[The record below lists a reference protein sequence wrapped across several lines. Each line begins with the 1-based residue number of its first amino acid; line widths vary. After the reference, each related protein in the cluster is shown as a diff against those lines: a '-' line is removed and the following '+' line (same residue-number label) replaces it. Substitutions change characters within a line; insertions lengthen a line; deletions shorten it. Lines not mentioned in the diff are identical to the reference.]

1 MLRNRFKNDLLSAM
15 KAKDTIKVST
25 LRLILAAIKDRD
37 LESRSKGTGDTV
49 SDSIV
54 LEILSKMVKQR
65 LETSKVYQG
74 AGRDELANAEKKE
87 ITVINAY
94 MPKMLTAD
102 EVEKVIDDTIVDIE
116 AKSLRDLGKVISK
129 IKKDYSGRCDFADVS
144 QMIRE
149 RLEG

>member
-1 MLRNRFKNDLLSAM
+1 LLRNRFKNDLLSAM
-15 KAKDTIKVST
+15 KSKDTIKVST

-37 LESRSKGTGDTV
+37 LESRSKGTGDEV
-49 SDSIV
+49 SDSVV

-65 LETSKVYQG
+65 LETSKIYEG
-74 AGRDELANAEKKE
+74 AGRFELADTEKKE
-87 ITVINAY
+87 INVINNY
-94 MPKMLTAD
+94 MPKILTVD
-102 EVEKVIDDTIVDIE
+102 ELDKVIDDAIDHIK

-129 IKKDYSGRCDFADVS
+129 IKEDYTGRCDFADVS

>member
-1 MLRNRFKNDLLSAM
+1 MLRNRFKNDLLTAM
-15 KAKDTIKVST
+15 KSKDTIKVST

-37 LESRSKGTGDTV
+37 LESRSKGTGDEV
-49 SDSIV
+49 SDSVV

-65 LETSKVYQG
+65 AETSKVYEG
-74 AGRDELANAEKKE
+74 AGRFELADTEKKE
-87 ITVINAY
+87 INVINNY
-94 MPKMLTAD
+94 MPKMLTVD
-102 EVEKVIDDTIVDIE
+102 ELDKVIDDAIDHIK

-129 IKKDYSGRCDFADVS
+129 IKEDYTGRCDFADVS

>member
-15 KAKDTIKVST
+15 KSKDTIKVST

-37 LESRSKGTGDTV
+37 LESRSKGTGDEV
-49 SDSIV
+49 LDSVV

-65 LETSKVYQG
+65 AETSKVYEG
-74 AGRDELANAEKKE
+74 AGRFELADTEKKE
-87 ITVINAY
+87 MNVINDY
-94 MPKMLTAD
+94 MPKMLTVD
-102 EVEKVIDDTIVDIE
+102 ELDKVIDDAIDHIKAT
-116 AKSLRDLGKVISK
+116 SLRDLGKVISK
-129 IKKDYSGRCDFADVS
+129 IKEDYSGRCDFADVS

>member
-15 KAKDTIKVST
+15 KAKDKIKVST

-37 LESRSKGTGDTV
+37 LESRSKGTGDAV
-49 SDSIV
+49 SDSLV

-87 ITVINAY
+87 INVINNY

-102 EVEKVIDDTIVDIE
+102 EVEKVIDDAIVGIE

-129 IKKDYSGRCDFADVS
+129 IKKDYSGRCNFADVS

>member
-15 KAKDTIKVST
+15 KSKDTIKVST

-37 LESRSKGTGDTV
+37 LESRSKGTGDEV
-49 SDSIV
+49 SDSVV

-65 LETSKVYQG
+65 AETSKVYEG
-74 AGRDELANAEKKE
+74 AGRFELADTEKKE
-87 ITVINAY
+87 MNVINDY
-94 MPKMLTAD
+94 MPKMLTVD
-102 EVEKVIDDTIVDIE
+102 ELDKVIDDAIDHIK

-129 IKKDYSGRCDFADVS
+129 IKEDYSGRCDFADVS

>member
-37 LESRSKGTGDTV
+37 LESRSKGTGDIV

-54 LEILSKMVKQR
+54 LEILSKMIKQR

-87 ITVINAY
+87 INIINAY

-102 EVEKVIDDTIVDIE
+102 EVEKVIDDTILDIE